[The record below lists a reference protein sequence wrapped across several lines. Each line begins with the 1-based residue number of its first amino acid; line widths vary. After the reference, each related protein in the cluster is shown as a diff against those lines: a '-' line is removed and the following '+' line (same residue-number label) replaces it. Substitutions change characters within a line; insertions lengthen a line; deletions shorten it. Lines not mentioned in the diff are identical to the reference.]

1 MSNKNF
7 GFGTQ
12 IRKSP
17 YFDSTVKWGATGF
30 SVYNHMYIPRDFGSP
45 EQNFWNLIEKSILC
59 DVAVERQVE
68 ITGSDAYKFIQL
80 LTPRDLSKLSVG
92 QCKYVLIVNNDGG
105 ILNDPVLLRLAENH
119 FWLSLADSD
128 VLLWAQGVAVN
139 SGLDVKISEPD
150 VSPLQLQGPTSQEI
164 MVKLFGED
172 IRDLKYYWLREY
184 QLDGIPLIVSRT
196 GWSSELGYEI
206 YLRDG
211 SKGNELYEKIM
222 AAGKEHGIQP
232 GHTSSIRRIEG
243 GMLSYHADADI
254 HTNPFELGLD
264 RLVNLDSEINF
275 IGKKALKKIKEKGIS
290 RKQVGLVIDCAPL
303 SGPNTTFWPIK
314 KDRKQI
320 GKVTSAV
327 YSPRLKKNIALAM
340 VSVEQSE
347 IDFIG
352 KEALKKI
359 KQEGIKRKQVGLI
372 IDCDPLSGPNTTF
385 WPIEKDGKKI
395 GKVTSAVYSPRLK
408 KNIALAMIE
417 INYSELGNRLD
428 VQIHE
433 GKYSATIVEKP
444 FYDPKKNIVKS

>member
-30 SVYNHMYIPRDFGSP
+30 SVYNHMYIPRDFGNP

-68 ITGSDAYKFIQL
+68 ITGPDAYKFTQL
-80 LTPRDLSKLSVG
+80 LTPRDLSKLAIG
-92 QCKYVLIVNNDGG
+92 QCKYVLITNNEGG

-128 VLLWAQGVAVN
+128 ILLWAQGVAIN
-139 SGLDVKISEPD
+139 SGLDVQIKEPD
-150 VSPLQLQGPTSQEI
+150 VSPLQLQGPTSGEI

-172 IRDLKYYWLREY
+172 IKNLKYYWLKEY
-184 QLDGIPLIVSRT
+184 NLDGIPLIVSRT

-211 SKGNELYEKIM
+211 TRGNELYEKIM
-222 AAGKEHGIQP
+222 EAGKEHGLQP

-254 HTNPFELGLD
+254 NTNPFELGFD
-264 RLVNLDSEINF
+264 RLVNLDSDNNF
-275 IGKKALKKIKEKGIS
+275 IGKEALKKIKLNGIT
-290 RKQVGLVIDCAPL
+290 RKQVGVEIDCEPL
-303 SGPNTTFWPIK
+303 SGPNTTFWELK
-314 KDRKQI
+314 KDNMNI
-320 GKVTSAV
+320 GKITSAV

-340 VSVEQSE
+340 VSVEQSQIE
-347 IDFIG
+347 N
-352 KEALKKI
+352 ELKVNTN
-359 KQEGIKRKQVGLI
+359 EGIFNCK
-372 IDCDPLSGPNTTF
+372 
-385 WPIEKDGKKI
+385 
-395 GKVTSAVYSPRLK
+395 
-408 KNIALAMIE
+408 
-417 INYSELGNRLD
+417 
-428 VQIHE
+428 
-433 GKYSATIVEKP
+433 IVEKP
-444 FYDPKKNIVKS
+444 FYDPKKKIVST

>member
-68 ITGSDAYKFIQL
+68 ITGPDAYKFIQL
-80 LTPRDLSKLSVG
+80 LTPRDLSKLSIG

-128 VLLWAQGVAVN
+128 VLLWAQGVAIN

-184 QLDGIPLIVSRT
+184 KLDGIPLIVSRT

-222 AAGKEHGIQP
+222 AVGKEHGIQP

-254 HTNPFELGLD
+254 HTNPYELGFD
-264 RLVNLDSEINF
+264 RLVNLETD
-275 IGKKALKKIKEKGIS
+275 
-290 RKQVGLVIDCAPL
+290 
-303 SGPNTTFWPIK
+303 
-314 KDRKQI
+314 
-320 GKVTSAV
+320 
-327 YSPRLKKNIALAM
+327 
-340 VSVEQSE
+340 

-359 KQEGIKRKQVGLI
+359 KQNGIKRKQVGLI

-385 WPIEKDGKKI
+385 WPIEKDGKII

-417 INYSELGNRLD
+417 INYSELGNQLD
-428 VQIHE
+428 VQTHE

-444 FYDPKKNIVKS
+444 FYDPKKKIASS